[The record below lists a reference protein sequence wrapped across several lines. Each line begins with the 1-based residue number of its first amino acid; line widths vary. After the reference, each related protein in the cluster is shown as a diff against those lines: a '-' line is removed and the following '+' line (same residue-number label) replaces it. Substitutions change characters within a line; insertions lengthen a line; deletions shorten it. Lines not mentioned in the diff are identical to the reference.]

1 MAPNPN
7 ETGEKCPFNTE
18 HYPPVAPIP
27 ASRLSRKSSKTRMTS
42 GASSGLAV
50 PPNLPSRCTW
60 KPNAKNSPHSV
71 DPRCVLKKG
80 GKSKENLYFI
90 REIAISQFTLH
101 FPGKFSICNKS
112 PEKFDVKS

>member
-7 ETGEKCPFNTE
+7 EPEKCPFNTE

-71 DPRCVLKKG
+71 DPRCV
-80 GKSKENLYFI
+80 
-90 REIAISQFTLH
+90 
-101 FPGKFSICNKS
+101 
-112 PEKFDVKS
+112 

>member
-80 GKSKENLYFI
+80 EKYII
-90 REIAISQFTLH
+90 REIAILQLTLH
-101 FPGKFSICNKS
+101 FSGNFSICDKS
-112 PEKFDVKS
+112 PENFDVKS

>member
-80 GKSKENLYFI
+80 RKSRKICILFVKSQSYSSHFIFPENF
-90 REIAISQFTLH
+90 QFVINHL
-101 FPGKFSICNKS
+101 
-112 PEKFDVKS
+112 FDVKNE